1 MTVPEKTWTR
11 ETVRSELYALLGEH
25 LSHAAGAAITDK
37 SHLVGDLGVDSLG
50 VMEIVAAVEDSF
62 KLTIPDDALRE
73 VETVGRRRRRHRG
86 AARSRRGGSPK

>member
-11 ETVRSELYALLGEH
+11 ETVRSHLHALLGEH
-25 LSHAAGAAITDK
+25 TQATGAAIADT

-73 VETVGRRRRRHRG
+73 VETVADVAVAIESRLEREGRL
-86 AARSRRGGSPK
+86 AR

>member
-11 ETVRSELYALLGEH
+11 ETVRSQLHVLLGEH
-25 LSHAAGAAITDK
+25 VSHATGAEISDT
-37 SHLVGDLGVDSLG
+37 SHLVADLGVDSLG

-73 VETVGRRRRRHRG
+73 VETVADVAVAIESRLEREGRL
-86 AARSRRGGSPK
+86 AR